1 MFADAL
7 AELSD
12 ASRARKLSAVKSLL
26 SFGHRIGY
34 LPFDVGRPVR
44 LPRIKDTIAERI
56 LSEEV
61 VLNMIAF
68 EPSQRNKALLRLL

>member
-1 MFADAL
+1 MP
-7 AELSD
+7 E

>member
-1 MFADAL
+1 MSAKLQSVTVGNVQAFADTL

-12 ASRARKLSAVKSLL
+12 ATRARKLSAVKSLL

-44 LPRIKDTIAERI
+44 RYIT
-56 LSEEV
+56 
-61 VLNMIAF
+61 
-68 EPSQRNKALLRLL
+68 